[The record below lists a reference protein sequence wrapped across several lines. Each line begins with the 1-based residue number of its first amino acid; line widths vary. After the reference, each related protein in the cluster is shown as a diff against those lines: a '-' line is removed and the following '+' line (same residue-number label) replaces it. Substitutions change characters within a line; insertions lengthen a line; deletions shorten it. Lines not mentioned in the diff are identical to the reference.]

1 MVDTE
6 SLKFL
11 QNHGFDFN
19 LHVEKGIKYS
29 KGNDNDDNKKCY
41 DYIRQLFIEIS
52 VAKVPIVLHNG
63 LIDLIFLY
71 ENFYAN
77 CPNTLMK
84 FVADLSEI
92 FPSGIFDTKYIVDF
106 FVRYSASYLEYL
118 FLKT

>member
-11 QNHGFDFN
+11 NIHGFDFN
-19 LHVEKGIKYS
+19 LQIEKGIKYS
-29 KGNDNDDNKKCY
+29 KGNDKNVENHDF
-41 DYIRQLFIEIS
+41 IRRLFIEILL
-52 VAKVPIVLHNG
+52 AKIPVVLHNG

-92 FPSGIFDTKYIVDF
+92 FSNGILDTKYIVDF
-106 FVRYSASYLEYL
+106 HVRYAASYLEYL
-118 FLKT
+118 FLKS